1 MALNDQWT
9 DCLYRWVA
17 KFFTNSRKF
26 RECREKQAENWNIE
40 LDTLIY

>member
-9 DCLYRWVA
+9 DCLYRWAA
-17 KFFTNSRKF
+17 KFFTKSLKF